1 MVPNSLA
8 LIGSKLATL
17 GSGFVFWLLVAR
29 LFEPAEVGLGAA
41 VVSAMLLCCQLALLG
56 AGSAV
61 IKLFGAHAE
70 RPGVLTNAALTIVV
84 VASAVV
90 GGLFVAVSGSGLLAQ
105 LDVVA
110 EQPGYAL
117 LFVAA
122 TLTGTAGAVLDQTS
136 TALRRGDQA
145 LVRGVVFGVASI
157 ATLCVLVASGADG
170 WAPIFAPWLAA
181 GALVLTVGVAQF
193 RRALPGYRL
202 RPSSDWPLLR
212 GVARVGIRNHLLT
225 LAERAPQLLLPI
237 LVVELLSP
245 GDNAAWYV
253 AWMTAWVV
261 FIVPVQVG
269 MTAFAEAA
277 RDPGRLDAV
286 VRRGLRTS
294 LAIGVPG
301 AALAALLAGPLL
313 PLLGETYADEGT
325 APLRVLLLAVVPLCF
340 TYTYYAA
347 CRAIGRIAQA
357 TALAWTTAAVGV
369 AAATIAGASSGLTA
383 MAAGW
388 AATQFIA
395 ALWSSWRLRALV
407 RGLGVTTS

>member
-8 LIGSKLATL
+8 LIGSKLTTL
-17 GSGFVFWLLVAR
+17 GSGFVFWLLAAR

-61 IKLFGAHAE
+61 IKLFGAHAD

-90 GGLFVAVSGSGLLAQ
+90 GGLFVAVSGSGLLSQ

-110 EQPGYAL
+110 EPGYAL

-145 LVRGVVFGVASI
+145 LVRGVVFGLGSI

-212 GVARVGIRNHLLT
+212 GVARVGMRNHLLT

-237 LVVELLSP
+237 LVAELLSP

-277 RDPGRLDAV
+277 REPGRLDAV
-286 VRRGLRTS
+286 VRQGLRTS

-301 AALAALLAGPLL
+301 AAVAALLAGPLL
-313 PLLGETYADEGT
+313 PLLGDTYADEGT

-340 TYTYYAA
+340 TYAYYSA

-388 AATQFIA
+388 AATQFVA
-395 ALWSSWRLRALV
+395 ALWSGWRLRALV
-407 RGLGVTTS
+407 RDLGAAAS